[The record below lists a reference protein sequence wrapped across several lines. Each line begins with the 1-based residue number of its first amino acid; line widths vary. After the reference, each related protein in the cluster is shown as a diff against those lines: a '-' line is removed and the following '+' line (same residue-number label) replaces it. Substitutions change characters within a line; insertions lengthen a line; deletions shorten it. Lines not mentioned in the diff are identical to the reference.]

1 MSRARSSVKKL
12 YFYYHKKSI
21 DKFEQFL
28 MTDKKHKN
36 TVNFRRWTENQRKLF
51 AEVLAGPRNNSAISL
66 GKSALKK

>member
-1 MSRARSSVKKL
+1 
-12 YFYYHKKSI
+12 
-21 DKFEQFL
+21 

-36 TVNFRRWTENQRKLF
+36 TVNFRRWTENQLKLF